1 MTAPPEAA
9 VPPAPRLSVADYL
22 TLGNALCGFMAV
34 CQLVAAQLA
43 HTAEGLAGPLPR
55 EAVATSIVLLLGAA
69 ACDLFDGRLA
79 RRLGGSVMGAELDNL
94 ADVISFGVAPAF
106 FVVVW
111 GSSAHPAGSV
121 LVLVVAAAVLLAVV
135 VRLARFSCQ
144 SPGERHFTGLPSPF
158 GAMAVV
164 VIVLL
169 QPPVYPGSAAILV
182 VAWLMVSHVRYP
194 KPRGRSAYAVLAALA
209 GGAGCL
215 VAWAM
220 DAPGGMLLLSS
231 GALLML
237 LVLVLAP
244 LSLRRR
250 P

>member
-1 MTAPPEAA
+1 M
-9 VPPAPRLSVADYL
+9 ADYF

-43 HTAEGLAGPLPR
+43 HSSAGLPGPLPR

-69 ACDLFDGRLA
+69 AFDLFDGRVA
-79 RRLGGSVMGAELDNL
+79 RRFGGSVMGAELDNL

-106 FVVVW
+106 FVVLW
-111 GSSAHPAGSV
+111 GSFSHSAGS
-121 LVLVVAAAVLLAVV
+121 LLSLVVAAAVLLAVV

-144 SPGERHFTGLPSPF
+144 GAGERHFTGLPSPF

-169 QPPVYPGSAAILV
+169 HPPVYLGSIAILT
-182 VAWLMVSHVRYP
+182 VAWLMVSHIRYP
-194 KPRGRSAYAVLAALA
+194 KPRGRSAYAVLACLA

-215 VAWAM
+215 TAWAM
-220 DAPGGMLLLSS
+220 HAPGGKLLLSL
-231 GALLML
+231 GALLTL
-237 LVLVLAP
+237 VVLVLAP
-244 LSLRRR
+244 VSLRRR
-250 P
+250 S

>member
-1 MTAPPEAA
+1 ME
-9 VPPAPRLSVADYL
+9 PRLSVADCL

-34 CQLVAAQLA
+34 CQLVTAQLA
-43 HTAEGLAGPLPR
+43 HTASGALGPLPR
-55 EAVATSIVLLLGAA
+55 EAVTMPIILLLGAA
-69 ACDLFDGRLA
+69 AFDLFDGRVA
-79 RRLGGSVMGAELDNL
+79 RRLGGSAMGAELDNL
-94 ADVISFGVAPAF
+94 ADVISFGFAPAF
-106 FVVVW
+106 FVVTW
-111 GSSAHPAGSV
+111 GAFTHSAGSV

-144 SPGERHFTGLPSPF
+144 SPGDRHFTGLPSPF
-158 GAMAVV
+158 GAMTVI

-169 QPPVYPGSAAILV
+169 HPPVYVGSLAILV
-182 VAWLMVSHVRYP
+182 VAWLMVSSIRYP
-194 KPRGRSAYAVLAALA
+194 KPRGRSAYTVVASLV

-220 DAPGGMLLLSS
+220 DAPGGLLLLYSS
-231 GALLML
+231 ALLML

-244 LSLRRR
+244 MSLRRR